1 MNFLQ
6 IKKEKLKIF
15 AYINSRG
22 EVNSTMN
29 IYVQELQKIS
39 NELQLHNSI
48 LNLICNVK
56 DDAEVE
62 DIQIVLDYFAD
73 RLMRLDDEVQSVLE
87 F

>member
-1 MNFLQ
+1 MQ
-6 IKKEKLKIF
+6 IKKEKRKIF

-22 EVNSTMN
+22 EVCSAMN
-29 IYVQELQKIS
+29 IYVSELQKIS

-62 DIQIVLDYFAD
+62 DIQIVLDYFAE
-73 RLMRLDDEVQSVLE
+73 RLMNLDDEVQSILE

>member
-1 MNFLQ
+1 MQ
-6 IKKEKLKIF
+6 IKKEKWKIF

-29 IYVQELQKIS
+29 IYVSELQKIS

-48 LNLICNVK
+48 LNLICKVR

-73 RLMRLDDEVQSVLE
+73 RLMDLDDEVQSVLE

>member
-1 MNFLQ
+1 MQ
-6 IKKEKLKIF
+6 IKKEKWKIF

-22 EVNSTMN
+22 EVYSAMN
-29 IYVQELQKIS
+29 IYVNELQKVS

-62 DIQIVLDYFAD
+62 DIQIVLDFFAD
-73 RLMRLDDEVQSVLE
+73 RLLQLDDEVQSVLE

>member
-1 MNFLQ
+1 MQ
-6 IKKEKLKIF
+6 IKKEKRKIF

-29 IYVQELQKIS
+29 IYVSELQKIS

-62 DIQIVLDYFAD
+62 DIQIVLDYFTD
-73 RLMRLDDEVQSVLE
+73 RLLQLDDEVQSVLE

>member
-1 MNFLQ
+1 MQ
-6 IKKEKLKIF
+6 IKKEKRKIF

-22 EVNSTMN
+22 EVYSAMN
-29 IYVQELQKIS
+29 IYVQELQKVS

-48 LNLICNVK
+48 LNLICSVK
-56 DDAEVE
+56 EDAEVE

-73 RLMRLDDEVQSVLE
+73 RLMRLDDEVQSILE

>member
-1 MNFLQ
+1 MD
-6 IKKEKLKIF
+6 
-15 AYINSRG
+15 
-22 EVNSTMN
+22 
-29 IYVQELQKIS
+29 IYVNELQKVS

-56 DDAEVE
+56 DDTEVE
-62 DIQIVLDYFAD
+62 DVQIVLNYFAD

>member
-1 MNFLQ
+1 MQ
-6 IKKEKLKIF
+6 IKKEKRKIF

-29 IYVQELQKIS
+29 IYVSELQKIS

-73 RLMRLDDEVQSVLE
+73 RLMNLDDEVQSILE

>member
-1 MNFLQ
+1 MNS
-6 IKKEKLKIF
+6 
-15 AYINSRG
+15 A
-22 EVNSTMN
+22 MN
-29 IYVQELQKIS
+29 IYVSELQKIS

-73 RLMRLDDEVQSVLE
+73 RLMRLDDEVQSILE